1 MFFFRNINFF
11 DYVTP
16 YLHMKWILLF
26 IVYMD
31 AEYTNT
37 QIILA
42 FLNSKFLK
50 SNPLDVWNK

>member
-1 MFFFRNINFF
+1 
-11 DYVTP
+11 
-16 YLHMKWILLF
+16 MKWILLF